1 MKISASAGVDKV
13 PRGSLFDA
21 ILVLLRLFFVQS
33 EGEPEPLRLKRIP

>member
-21 ILVLLRLFFVQS
+21 ILVLLRLFLFSQKES
-33 EGEPEPLRLKRIP
+33 QTP